1 MQLKWT
7 DFAAKDLDY
16 IETYIATE
24 NSPLV
29 AVDVVLKVISSSE
42 LILSNHPKAGRP
54 GRVSGTRELVIDG
67 IPFILIYRIVERLDQ
82 LQILRVLHDAQQ
94 WPAED

>member
-7 DFAAKDLDY
+7 DLAAKDLDH
-16 IETYIATE
+16 IETHIATE
-24 NSPLV
+24 NSPIV
-29 AVDVVLKVISSSE
+29 AIDVVLKVLNSSE

-54 GRVSGTRELVIDG
+54 GRVSGTRELVNDG
-67 IPFILIYRIVERLDQ
+67 IPFIVIYRIVDRLDQ

-94 WPAED
+94 WPSEY

>member
-7 DFAAKDLDY
+7 DLAEKDLDN
-16 IETYIATE
+16 IETYITTE

-29 AVDVVLKVISSSE
+29 AVDVVLNSCE
-42 LILSNHPKAGRP
+42 LILSNHPQAGRP
-54 GRVSGTRELVIDG
+54 GRVSGTRELVING
-67 IPFILIYRIVERLDQ
+67 IPLIVVYRIVDRLGQ

-94 WPAED
+94 WPEGD

>member
-7 DFAAKDLDY
+7 DLAEKDLDN

-29 AVDVVLKVISSSE
+29 AVDVVLKVLNSCE
-42 LILSNHPKAGRP
+42 LILSNHPQAGRP
-54 GRVSGTRELVIDG
+54 GRVSGTRELVING
-67 IPFILIYRIVERLDQ
+67 IPLIVVYRIVDRLDQ

-94 WPAED
+94 WPVGD

>member
-7 DFAAKDLDY
+7 DLAEKDLDN

-29 AVDVVLKVISSSE
+29 AVDVVLKVLNSCE
-42 LILSNHPKAGRP
+42 LILSNHPQAGRP
-54 GRVSGTRELVIDG
+54 GRVSGTRELVING
-67 IPFILIYRIVERLDQ
+67 IPLIVVYRIVDRLDQ
-82 LQILRVLHDAQQ
+82 LQILRVLYDA
-94 WPAED
+94 

>member
-7 DFAAKDLDY
+7 DLAEKDLDS
-16 IETYIATE
+16 IETYITTE

-29 AVDVVLKVISSSE
+29 AVDVVLKVLNSCE
-42 LILSNHPKAGRP
+42 LILSNHPQAGRP
-54 GRVSGTRELVIDG
+54 GRVSGTRELVING
-67 IPFILIYRIVERLDQ
+67 IPLIVVYRIVDRLGQ

-94 WPAED
+94 WPVGD

>member
-7 DFAAKDLDY
+7 DLAEKDLDN

-24 NSPLV
+24 NSRLV
-29 AVDVVLKVISSSE
+29 AVDVVLKVLNSCE
-42 LILSNHPKAGRP
+42 LILSNHPQAGRP
-54 GRVSGTRELVIDG
+54 GRVSGTRELVING
-67 IPFILIYRIVERLDQ
+67 LPLIVVYRIVDRLDQ

-94 WPAED
+94 WPVGD

>member
-7 DFAAKDLDY
+7 DLAAKDLDN

-29 AVDVVLKVISSSE
+29 AVDVVLKVINSSE
-42 LILSNHPKAGRP
+42 LILSTHPQAGRP
-54 GRVSGTRELVIDG
+54 GRISGTRELVIDG
-67 IPFILIYRIVERLDQ
+67 IPFVLIYRIVDRLGQ
-82 LQILRVLHDAQQ
+82 VQILRVLHHAQQ
-94 WPAED
+94 WPSEY

>member
-7 DFAAKDLDY
+7 DVAAKDLDN

-24 NSPLV
+24 NSPFV
-29 AVDVVLKVISSSE
+29 AVDLVLKVLNTSE
-42 LILSNHPKAGRP
+42 LILSAHPQAGRP

-67 IPFILIYRIVERLDQ
+67 IPFILVYRIVDRLGQ

-94 WPAED
+94 WPAVD

>member
-7 DFAAKDLDY
+7 DLAEKDLDN
-16 IETYIATE
+16 IETYITTE

-29 AVDVVLKVISSSE
+29 AVDVVLKVLNSCE
-42 LILSNHPKAGRP
+42 LILSNHPQAGRP
-54 GRVSGTRELVIDG
+54 GRVSGTRELVING
-67 IPFILIYRIVERLDQ
+67 LPLIVVYRIVDRLDQ

-94 WPAED
+94 WPVGD

>member
-7 DFAAKDLDY
+7 DLAEKDLDN

-24 NSPLV
+24 NSRLV
-29 AVDVVLKVISSSE
+29 AVDVVLKVLNSCE
-42 LILSNHPKAGRP
+42 LILSNHPQAGRP
-54 GRVSGTRELVIDG
+54 GRVSGTRELVING
-67 IPFILIYRIVERLDQ
+67 IPLIVVYRIVDRLDQ

-94 WPAED
+94 WPVGD

>member
-7 DFAAKDLDY
+7 DFAAKDLDN

-29 AVDVVLKVISSSE
+29 AVDVVLKVINSSE
-42 LILSNHPKAGRP
+42 LILSTHPQAGRP
-54 GRVSGTRELVIDG
+54 GRVNGTRELVIDG
-67 IPFILIYRIVERLDQ
+67 IPFVLIYRIVDRLDQ
-82 LQILRVLHDAQQ
+82 VQILRVLHDAQQ
-94 WPAED
+94 WPSED

>member
-7 DFAAKDLDY
+7 DLAEKDLEN

-24 NSPLV
+24 NSRLV
-29 AVDVVLKVISSSE
+29 AVDVVLKVLNSCE
-42 LILSNHPKAGRP
+42 LILSNHPQAGRP
-54 GRVSGTRELVIDG
+54 GRVSGTRELVING
-67 IPFILIYRIVERLDQ
+67 IPLIVVYRIVDRLDQ

-94 WPAED
+94 WPVGD

>member
-1 MQLKWT
+1 MQLKWA
-7 DFAAKDLDY
+7 DLAEKDLDN

-29 AVDVVLKVISSSE
+29 AVDVVLKVLNSCE
-42 LILSNHPKAGRP
+42 LILLKHPQAGRP
-54 GRVSGTRELVIDG
+54 GRVSGTRELVING
-67 IPFILIYRIVERLDQ
+67 IPLIVVYRIVDRLDQ

-94 WPAED
+94 WPVGD

>member
-7 DFAAKDLDY
+7 DLAEKDLDN

-29 AVDVVLKVISSSE
+29 AVDVVLKVLNSCE
-42 LILSNHPKAGRP
+42 LILSNHPQAGRP
-54 GRVSGTRELVIDG
+54 GRVSGTRELVING
-67 IPFILIYRIVERLDQ
+67 LPLIVVYRIVDRLDQ

-94 WPAED
+94 WPVGD

>member
-7 DFAAKDLDY
+7 DLAEKDLDN
-16 IETYIATE
+16 IETYITTE

-29 AVDVVLKVISSSE
+29 AVDIVLKVINSCE
-42 LILSNHPKAGRP
+42 LILSNHPQAGRP
-54 GRVSGTRELVIDG
+54 GRVSGTRELVING
-67 IPFILIYRIVERLDQ
+67 IPLIVVYRIVDRLDQ

-94 WPAED
+94 WPASD